1 VDPDSELITASTVT
15 AGNVGD
21 AAPAPGLLV
30 DDLATTGEQPD
41 PEQPPDSEPGH
52 PADPE
57 PQPSEEPLSVY
68 GDSAY
73 GTGALL
79 STLEDAG
86 AEVYCKVQPP
96 VAPGGRFPQGRVSDR
111 SHGRHGQLPCRQH
124 GHFLREPFLLSL
136 SLLSTV
142 GVLDLRL
149 NGWIRSLAYL
159 EMIFVASLA
168 GGAASV
174 VARRASRRADEIAS
188 QLRLER
194 EG

>member
-1 VDPDSELITASTVT
+1 MITASTVT

-21 AAPAPGLLV
+21 AAPASGLLV

-41 PEQPPDSEPGH
+41 PEPSPGSESEH

-73 GTGALL
+73 GAGALL

-96 VAPGGRFPQGRVSDR
+96 VAPGGRFSKDAFQIDLRAGTVE
-111 SHGRHGQLPCRQH
+111 LPCRQH
-124 GHFLREPFLLSL
+124 CDAHTG
-136 SLLSTV
+136 
-142 GVLDLRL
+142 
-149 NGWIRSLAYL
+149 
-159 EMIFVASLA
+159 
-168 GGAASV
+168 
-174 VARRASRRADEIAS
+174 ARRAAR
-188 QLRLER
+188 
-194 EG
+194 